1 MRSLSVAFLVLAL
14 VNSQSYGAKAMEKVV
29 AFWIPSEV
37 ETYAP
42 VTAENIERMAFKIV
56 TVKNERQADQIVSL
70 IERTN
75 QKLDANRIR
84 IKISTEQNFYNFDAN
99 GIGISSNGEQ
109 VKIDIRKLKQVLC
122 E

>member
-1 MRSLSVAFLVLAL
+1 MRSLSLAFLVLAL
-14 VNSQSYGAKAMEKVV
+14 VNLQSYGAKAMEKVV
-29 AFWIPSEV
+29 AFWIPSQV

-42 VTAENIERMAFKIV
+42 VTPENIERMAFKV
-56 TVKNERQADQIVSL
+56 VSVKNERQADQVVSL
-70 IERTN
+70 IEKTN
-75 QKLDANRIR
+75 QKLDTNRIR

-109 VKIDIRKLKQVLC
+109 VKIDIQKLKQVLC

>member
-1 MRSLSVAFLVLAL
+1 MRSVSVAFLALAL
-14 VNSQSYGAKAMEKVV
+14 LSFHSYGAKAKVV
-29 AFWIPSEV
+29 VFWIPSQV

-42 VTAENIERMAFKIV
+42 VTADNIEQMAFK
-56 TVKNERQADQIVSL
+56 TVSVRNERQAGQIVSL
-70 IERTN
+70 IEKAN

-84 IKISTEQNFYNFDAN
+84 IKISTEQNSYNFDAN

-109 VKIDIRKLKQVLC
+109 VKIDIQKLKQVLC